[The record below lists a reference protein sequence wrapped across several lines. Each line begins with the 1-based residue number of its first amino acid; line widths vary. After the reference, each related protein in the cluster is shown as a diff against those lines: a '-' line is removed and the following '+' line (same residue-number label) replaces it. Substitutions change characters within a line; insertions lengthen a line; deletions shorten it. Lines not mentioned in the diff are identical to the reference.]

1 MSDLINIL
9 SIIDDKSQLINFP
22 KLDPN
27 SFKPAVLTL
36 IQRLKDTVK
45 AVKSSNREP
54 TWDTLVTPIEDASEN
69 LSYVWSV
76 VEHLNS
82 VADTPELRVTINEL
96 LPPISEVF
104 SELGMDEKLYA
115 KYKALKAEKAFEKFS
130 VTRQRV
136 INKELEGFVLAGA
149 ELDEPGKKKMADINR
164 EEAELSQ
171 KFSENLLDCTNEFAL
186 YLPED
191 TDELKGVP
199 EAELHLFAQQA
210 AAEGSQRPTK
220 SALHM
225 PNYLPIMQYAENRDL
240 REKMYHAY
248 VTRASDF
255 SPAGKDN
262 LPIINRLLEL
272 RVEDAHLLGYK
283 NFAEVSLVR
292 KMAESP
298 EQVVSFLRRASCQS
312 QTGSRKRNGR
322 AH

>member
-104 SELGMDEKLYA
+104 SELGMDEELYA
-115 KYKALKAEKAFEKFS
+115 KYKALKAKKAFEKFS
-130 VTRQRV
+130 ATRQRI

-149 ELDEPGKKKMADINR
+149 ELDEPGKEKMADINR

-210 AAEGSQRPTK
+210 AA
-220 SALHM
+220 
-225 PNYLPIMQYAENRDL
+225 
-240 REKMYHAY
+240 
-248 VTRASDF
+248 
-255 SPAGKDN
+255 
-262 LPIINRLLEL
+262 
-272 RVEDAHLLGYK
+272 
-283 NFAEVSLVR
+283 
-292 KMAESP
+292 
-298 EQVVSFLRRASCQS
+298 
-312 QTGSRKRNGR
+312 
-322 AH
+322 

>member
-1 MSDLINIL
+1 MKGVCKKYLSRNQYMSDLINIL

-45 AVKSSNREP
+45 AVKSSDREP

-104 SELGMDEKLYA
+104 SELGMDEELYA
-115 KYKALKAEKAFEKFS
+115 KYKALKAKKAFEKFS
-130 VTRQRV
+130 ATRQRI

-149 ELDEPGKKKMADINR
+149 ELDEPGKEKMADINR

-210 AAEGSQRPTK
+210 AARRRQRLQNHP
-220 SALHM
+220 A
-225 PNYLPIMQYAENRDL
+225 YAELSAHHAVRRKQRSS
-240 REKMYHAY
+240 RE
-248 VTRASDF
+248 D
-255 SPAGKDN
+255 
-262 LPIINRLLEL
+262 
-272 RVEDAHLLGYK
+272 
-283 NFAEVSLVR
+283 VSR
-292 KMAESP
+292 IRYP
-298 EQVVSFLRRASCQS
+298 CI
-312 QTGSRKRNGR
+312 
-322 AH
+322 

>member
-130 VTRQRV
+130 ATRQRV

-199 EAELHLFAQQA
+199 EAELHLLLSRQLPKAPKA
-210 AAEGSQRPTK
+210 TK
-220 SALHM
+220 SPCICRIICPSCSTQKTEIFARRCITHTLPVHLISLRQARTIFRSSTVCLNFVLKM
-225 PNYLPIMQYAENRDL
+225 LTSWAIKTSLKFPWFGKWPSLPNR
-240 REKMYHAY
+240 
-248 VTRASDF
+248 
-255 SPAGKDN
+255 
-262 LPIINRLLEL
+262 
-272 RVEDAHLLGYK
+272 
-283 NFAEVSLVR
+283 
-292 KMAESP
+292 
-298 EQVVSFLRRASCQS
+298 SFLSCAS
-312 QTGSRKRNGR
+312 
-322 AH
+322 